1 MWPGRPLDGARAQF
15 PRTSGPRESTSA
27 GWALRGQVAGPRRCE
42 PSKCPDRP
50 EKIGPTTRDNSRMDD
65 TPKTSPSLS
74 VEVALEVH
82 AESREVIAR
91 GLREF
96 NSHYLGSFDWTGLD
110 VYVRDGDGQVV
121 GGLIGDVAL
130 GWFSIH
136 ALWVVEGLR
145 GSGLGTNILNVAEAA
160 AIRRGC
166 RAAILDTLS
175 FQAPAFYEK
184 RGYVRVGVV
193 DDYRGGVQ
201 RIFMQKLLHV

>member
-1 MWPGRPLDGARAQF
+1 VPEFRQGDLGSARSRFNGSGARR
-15 PRTSGPRESTSA
+15 PSA
-27 GWALRGQVAGPRRCE
+27 GSVPDCE
-42 PSKCPDRP
+42 PNWWKPLADWP
-50 EKIGPTTRDNSRMDD
+50 EQIGAATRDNSKMDD
-65 TPKTSPSLS
+65 TPKTSPPLT

-96 NSHYLGSFDWTGLD
+96 NSHHLGNFEWTGLD

-145 GSGLGTNILNVAEAA
+145 GSGLGTDILNAAEAA
-160 AIRRGC
+160 AIKRGC

-175 FQAPAFYEK
+175 FQAPTFYEK
-184 RGYVRVGVV
+184 RGYVQVGVV

-201 RIFMQKLLHV
+201 RIFMQKRLHV

>member
-1 MWPGRPLDGARAQF
+1 MDDI
-15 PRTSGPRESTSA
+15 PRTS
-27 GWALRGQVAGPRRCE
+27 
-42 PSKCPDRP
+42 PSF
-50 EKIGPTTRDNSRMDD
+50 T
-65 TPKTSPSLS
+65 
-74 VEVALEVH
+74 VEVAQEVQ

-96 NSHYLGSFDWTGLD
+96 NGRHLGQYEWTGLD
-110 VYVRDGDGQVV
+110 VYVRDADGHVV

-136 ALWVVEGLR
+136 ALWVMEGLR
-145 GSGLGTNILNVAEAA
+145 GSGLGTEILNAAEIAA
-160 AIRRGC
+160 TKSGC

-201 RIFMQKLLHV
+201 RIFMQKRLHT

>member
-1 MWPGRPLDGARAQF
+1 
-15 PRTSGPRESTSA
+15 
-27 GWALRGQVAGPRRCE
+27 
-42 PSKCPDRP
+42 
-50 EKIGPTTRDNSRMDD
+50 MDD
-65 TPKTSPSLS
+65 TKTSPSLS

-96 NSHYLGSFDWTGLD
+96 NSHHLGSFDWTGLD

-201 RIFMQKLLHV
+201 RIFMQKRLHV